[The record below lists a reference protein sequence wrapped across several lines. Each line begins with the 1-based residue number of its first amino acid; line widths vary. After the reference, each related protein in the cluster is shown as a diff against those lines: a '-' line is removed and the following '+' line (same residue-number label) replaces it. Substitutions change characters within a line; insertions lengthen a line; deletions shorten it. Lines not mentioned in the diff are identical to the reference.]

1 MRINNNFN
9 VLPFYDSLQKQNSKK
24 WYSFGQHYPLICPN
38 NTILPFQFIT
48 DSEVTVSSNIEAVN
62 VHSGKVTNLGVKPSV
77 SKGTQADATYYIVK
91 MVETTISAMPEG
103 LHYLRINTNKG
114 YLYSEEFTFNANHEE
129 CIKIEYWNENTLNF
143 NSGEINFDDDFRFI
157 LYIPSTIGKPEYEF
171 EEELT
176 KRLGYKFIESQT
188 SNKIYKFNFL
198 APEYICDAM
207 RLIRLC
213 DYIKLTT
220 KYDTFNALSFAYE
233 PKWQDNGDLAAVDV
247 EFDTDCIIQ
256 KLESFNRRLKESFY
270 NALLAD
276 IDEPVLFS
284 NDIVAQYY
292 TEFTTTSYI
301 NGKLI
306 RQLEAI
312 NEADLGSLENLVLP
326 IDNQVDT
333 EQKAKKITLA
343 SLKNVLIK
351 LADYVTLTTAQNI
364 NGEKN
369 FIGGLKVNGS
379 PIIYDS
385 VNKCWKLQGNLVL
398 TGGIT
403 MYADDGTL
411 NLPSIYDGLPIDGTT
426 IYWDT
431 DAAGNRVLKAVGGG
445 GTAESVAWNNI
456 TGKPSWIGSSKPTY
470 SYSEI
475 QNTPDLSVYQPKI
488 TSSNKLAY
496 SFISG
501 VPTKLSDF
509 TDDIVSGNYLPING
523 VAESAKKLQTAKTIW
538 GQSFDGT
545 GNVSGNVTGSYFTI
559 GDRNNAYIELKGG
572 SSFGYLQILADGSI
586 AMGAS
591 ASKSIIVDSSG
602 NVGIGTTNP
611 NYKLDVNGS
620 ISASSDLY
628 VNGGKIKYDSTNKY
642 WKIEGD
648 LLVTGGI
655 TMYGNEGTYTPSTI
669 MDAIE
674 VDGTTISKSGGVLK
688 VIGGTGG
695 GVADSVA
702 WANITGKPNFASVAT
717 SGKYD
722 DLIGKP
728 TLLSSFTDDVVSGK
742 YLPLSGGTLSN
753 TLTISNYNVGLIL
766 YRSGKTTPY
775 MRFGENANNEYGEI
789 GVYNDGRLVYW
800 PLVSTQGG
808 YNQWNTVW
816 HEGNDGSGSGLDA
829 DLLDGKHA
837 TAFALSNNDIKLD
850 SFINQIGYGYKSQG
864 WYESGA
870 AMMFG
875 ANSSYYML
883 LQGASDGSKI
893 YLRANYVNNGSYVG
907 WKDIAFTDSNVASA
921 TKLQTART
929 IWGQSFDGTGNVS
942 GNVKGSYFTIGDRDN
957 AYIELFGGTNYG
969 YVQILADGS
978 MAVGSSTSSSI
989 IVNKSG
995 NVGIGTTSPSYK
1007 LDVATSAKFAN
1018 IICEKDDEINRY
1030 GGHLYIQHRG
1040 TVEGSQGTART
1051 GNVMMCAQGGNVG
1064 IGKVNPSYK
1073 LDVYG
1078 ITQSTALKTNSLY
1091 FECDSS
1097 GNTSDRG
1104 GEINRYAGSLHL
1116 QYATNKNIT
1125 LCFGG
1130 GNVGVAIVEP
1140 KSKLDVYGV
1149 IRSRAYDAIGN
1160 NNAAFLFDK
1169 VGANYT
1175 GIGASGILDTIYF
1188 GACNETGAWVDYT
1201 QIWKFGGNIL
1211 TTGGITM
1218 YSDQRKKTILNHVEL
1233 SLKQIANAPLI
1244 EHYYNSDEKKT
1255 THVGSI
1261 AQYWYG
1267 LNDWFCKMDSE
1278 GFFTMEI
1285 QNAALASAISIA
1297 RELVRYETKTDK
1309 AIKKLKKRISELE
1322 DEVERLKCA

>member
-1 MRINNNFN
+1 MAINNGFN
-9 VLPFYDSLQKQNSKK
+9 ILPWYDSLEKQNSKK
-24 WYSFGQHYPLICPN
+24 WYAFGQSWPLACPQN
-38 NTILPFQFIT
+38 IILPFQF
-48 DSEVTVSSNIEAVN
+48 VSSTPISIESNIYAVSLTDGTQ
-62 VHSGKVTNLGVKPSV
+62 VNLGVKPEV
-77 SKGTQADATYYIVK
+77 IAGTQAEATYYIVK
-91 MVETTISAMPEG
+91 QPLTSLLTTLPVGRYYFKM
-103 LHYLRINTNKG
+103 NTSIG
-114 YLYSEEFTFNANHEE
+114 QLYSEEVTVVDNITDY
-129 CIKIEYWNENTLNF
+129 IKIEYWNENTLNF

-220 KYDTFNALSFAYE
+220 KFDTFNALSFAYE

-326 IDNQVDT
+326 IDNQADT

-364 NGEKN
+364 SGEKN

-385 VNKCWKLQGNLVL
+385 VNKCWKLHGNLVL

-475 QNTPDLSVYQPKI
+475 QNTPDLSQYATKTEVAKKWTQNDTKI
-488 TSSNKLAY
+488 ANWDSAFGWGNHADAGYAKKTYVDETFVNLTGEQT
-496 SFISG
+496 ISG
-501 VPTKLSDF
+501 KKNF
-509 TDDIVSGNYLPING
+509 TSGGL
-523 VAESAKKLQTAKTIW
+523 
-538 GQSFDGT
+538 F
-545 GNVSGNVTGSYFTI
+545 
-559 GDRNNAYIELKGG
+559 
-572 SSFGYLQILADGSI
+572 
-586 AMGAS
+586 
-591 ASKSIIVDSSG
+591 
-602 NVGIGTTNP
+602 
-611 NYKLDVNGS
+611 VNGS
-620 ISASSDLY
+620 Q
-628 VNGGKIKYDSTNKY
+628 IKYDSTKKY
-642 WKIEGD
+642 WKLEGD

-669 MDAIE
+669 MDAIA

-695 GVADSVA
+695 GSVE
-702 WANITGKPNFASVAT
+702 GLASVAY

-728 TLLSSFTDDVVSGK
+728 TLLSSFTDDIVSGK
-742 YLPLSGGTLSN
+742 YLPLIGGTIQGAFGCLEIKRTEEWATAIKFSNANGVLGYIGYNDDNTPCIWDESKINRGVIIHSLGGTIDSSFGAFSVKRNEPLASAVKFENASGILGYLGFNEDYTIKIWDKNKSNSN
-753 TLTISNYNVGLIL
+753 TI
-766 YRSGKTTPY
+766 
-775 MRFGENANNEYGEI
+775 
-789 GVYNDGRLVYW
+789 
-800 PLVSTQGG
+800 
-808 YNQWNTVW
+808 W
-816 HEGNDGSGSGLDA
+816 HTGNDGSGSGLDA
-829 DLLDGKHA
+829 DLLDGKH
-837 TAFALSNNDIKLD
+837 LSDLK
-850 SFINQIGYGYKSQG
+850 
-864 WYESGA
+864 
-870 AMMFG
+870 
-875 ANSSYYML
+875 
-883 LQGASDGSKI
+883 
-893 YLRANYVNNGSYVG
+893 
-907 WKDIAFTDSNVASA
+907 
-921 TKLQTART
+921 
-929 IWGQSFDGTGNVS
+929 IWGKSFDGTGN
-942 GNVKGSYFTIGDRDN
+942 I
-957 AYIELFGGTNYG
+957 
-969 YVQILADGS
+969 DGS
-978 MAVGSSTSSSI
+978 MLLKGQYVDITLQGTNAYNTGITFNDYEGKPRWNLSYRGLNAADKDFYIYRYTDDNSYHVAMSLIRS
-989 IVNKSG
+989 NG
-995 NVGIGTTSPSYK
+995 NVGIGTTSPQYK
-1007 LDVATSAKFAN
+1007 LDVEGTIRCYSIFPKSVDSYKIGDWGNYYQMANVNAVYCGANSNNLWLVGGKNANEIGVVIGRNTTNNTSNAEICRFNANGLVWAKGVKGDIRTVDTAIELIKNNTDSNAVYLGDGTFSPFLASSDLLSLGISSKRWNGVYLGTDTSAINTRGVVFCNSSSNQLALIGAN
-1018 IICEKDDEINRY
+1018 NSGDCGIYSRSSIVLRP
-1030 GGHLYIQHRG
+1030 GGDSNSDG
-1040 TVEGSQGTART
+1040 TIS
-1051 GNVMMCAQGGNVG
+1051 
-1064 IGKVNPSYK
+1064 
-1073 LDVYG
+1073 
-1078 ITQSTALKTNSLY
+1078 
-1091 FECDSS
+1091 
-1097 GNTSDRG
+1097 
-1104 GEINRYAGSLHL
+1104 
-1116 QYATNKNIT
+1116 
-1125 LCFGG
+1125 
-1130 GNVGVAIVEP
+1130 P
-1140 KSKLDVYGV
+1140 K
-1149 IRSRAYDAIGN
+1149 AIG
-1160 NNAAFLFDK
+1160 
-1169 VGANYT
+1169 VTISAN
-1175 GIGASGILDTIYF
+1175 GDLL
-1188 GACNETGAWVDYT
+1188 V
-1201 QIWKFGGNIL
+1201 
-1211 TTGGITM
+1211 TGGITM

-1233 SLKQIANAPLI
+1233 SLKQIAEAPLI
-1244 EHYYNSDEKKT
+1244 EHYYNSDEKRT

-1261 AQYWYG
+1261 AQYWYNF
-1267 LNDWFCKMDSE
+1267 NDWFCKTDYE
-1278 GFFTMEI
+1278 GYLTMEI

-1297 RELVRYETKTDK
+1297 RELVRYENKTDK